1 MAALSATD
9 FHILLA
15 LSRRE
20 LYGYLLLQTLG
31 EDSRG
36 AVRPDIGSLYR
47 TLDRLTRAG
56 WIAAAGEREAEVA
69 PGKSRRYYRITAE
82 GSQALAREVR
92 RLQHVLALADS
103 CLDVAPETGEEN
115 RS

>member
-47 TLDRLTRAG
+47 TLDRLARAG
-56 WIAAAGEREAEVA
+56 WIAPAGERATEVA
-69 PGKSRRYYRITAE
+69 PGKSRRYYRITTE
-82 GSQALAREVR
+82 GREILALEVR
-92 RLQHVLALADS
+92 RLRHVLHLADAS
-103 CLDVAPETGEEN
+103 LDTAPESDEGG